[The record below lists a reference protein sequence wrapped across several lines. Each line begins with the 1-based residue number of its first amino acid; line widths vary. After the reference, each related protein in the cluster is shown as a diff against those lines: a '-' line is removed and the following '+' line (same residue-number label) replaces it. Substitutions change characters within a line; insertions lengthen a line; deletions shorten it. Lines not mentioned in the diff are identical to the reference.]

1 MADDKKYSQG
11 EILAIIKQVNQENFI
26 LANAAR
32 MVYFAGFHKNEIENI
47 KIKDVSRIT
56 TVLSRI
62 EPFLKKGRKAYTSLP
77 IILDAWPRRILSEHI
92 RQLKG
97 GRYAINDEAPLFPNP
112 TKKSYNPKTL
122 HRHFQEYFK
131 DITFDDLRKFGIERE
146 QRRLKAKYG
155 NTQKY
160 QDELLKYSRHSRPS
174 TTQQLIEGKVQR
186 AGKRE
191 KKDLPWEIIVGLI
204 EWLPKLVMVPK
215 DAFAQ
220 IIKEKISTEIKN
232 KDVKKSL
239 EALLNVYMQ
248 KLNSACPKKPD
259 FGRKRQTQ
267 AQDRTLSSLIR
278 GDRIEGSLN
287 DHL

>member
-191 KKDLPWEIIVGLI
+191 KKNLPWEIVVKMI
-204 EWLPKLVMVPK
+204 ERIPRLRKAPKNIYAYAIDK
-215 DAFAQ
+215 
-220 IIKEKISTEIKN
+220 IISSRIEE
-232 KDVKKSL
+232 KDVKESL
-239 EALLNVYMQ
+239 DALLNVYKQ
-248 KLNSACPKKPD
+248 KLNIK
-259 FGRKRQTQ
+259 
-267 AQDRTLSSLIR
+267 
-278 GDRIEGSLN
+278 
-287 DHL
+287 